1 MNNCVS
7 KNSADFKSL
16 YKEVFG
22 IDNIDAG
29 LEQILAAKIS
39 SWQDEN
45 GLDKWPL
52 ASDMRA
58 QMTGQATM
66 AYIKEKSGL
75 ESLKMSQGESV
86 SNGIKEGV
94 PELFD
99 SNPELANAV
108 YEALG
113 FNNVS
118 SEEISDE
125 LKDILTPKEDVYNR
139 ELYFSGVFQTS
150 DEYDDRVNKEL
161 EPFLL
166 PLIKKYVNKLMVE
179 AGVHSSDIEEYN
191 EKIEQG
197 DISSS
202 MCLQGVFIE
211 LLLNRRPIHD
221 WIEIMDNYLLTED
234 DIPIA
239 YSENFGKRLF
249 NFNFWSNFI

>member
-22 IDNIDAG
+22 IDNVDAG

-94 PELFD
+94 PELFE

-113 FNNVS
+113 LNNINE
-118 SEEISDE
+118 SEITYTDEEGNPCAKMGLTNTVKGTGWKIVKDFKGKPKHSYGGVDITISDKGVSMRRGG
-125 LKDILTPKEDVYNR
+125 KDIKAKY
-139 ELYFSGVFQTS
+139 G
-150 DEYDDRVNKEL
+150 
-161 EPFLL
+161 LL
-166 PLIKKYVNKLMVE
+166 
-179 AGVHSSDIEEYN
+179 
-191 EKIEQG
+191 
-197 DISSS
+197 
-202 MCLQGVFIE
+202 
-211 LLLNRRPIHD
+211 
-221 WIEIMDNYLLTED
+221 
-234 DIPIA
+234 IP
-239 YSENFGKRLF
+239 N
-249 NFNFWSNFI
+249 NN